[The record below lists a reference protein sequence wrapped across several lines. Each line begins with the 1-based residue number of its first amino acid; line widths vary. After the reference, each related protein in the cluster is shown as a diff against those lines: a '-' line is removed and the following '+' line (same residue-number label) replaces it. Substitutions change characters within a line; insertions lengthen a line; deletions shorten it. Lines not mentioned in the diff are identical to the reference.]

1 MILPLI
7 YRMPYAAHYIA
18 IKNVRDTI
26 AASECMCCV
35 CVWALHLTLF
45 KANSRWRAHAHAFGC
60 GCAHST
66 RCVVISNNG
75 IFILFHVVVYLF
87 FMPFVTRPF
96 FFLLRAVLHHTHTH
110 TLTLCLSLNLY
121 SIALFVFTVS
131 RNVFTRFYG
140 HLIWNDIFSHLT
152 SFRNGTLVAAFRI
165 VCD

>member
-45 KANSRWRAHAHAFGC
+45 KANSRWRAHAHAHAFGC

-96 FFLLRAVLHHTHTH
+96 FSFSALYYITLTHTH
-110 TLTLCLSLNLY
+110 LLSAFRLTNIRLLY
-121 SIALFVFTVS
+121 LFLPFLEMFS
-131 RNVFTRFYG
+131 RDFMA
-140 HLIWNDIFSHLT
+140 IWFEMIFSHT
-152 SFRNGTLVAAFRI
+152 
-165 VCD
+165 